1 MFSIRFHQKNLPFFP
16 PCLLKFFFQKF
27 SSRFLYSKKMYYI
40 IFFNL
45 ESSSRPIPDIFYF
58 LWEVFLIDFLSKME
72 PQKAWNSFGTILN
85 WWNFGLH
92 WIKFCILPCCVCHI
106 LEVFSDKSCL
116 YFLFHANFIFPPT
129 LSYLWNMQLSTNLDI
144 WKCVWVHDSYQ

>member
-1 MFSIRFHQKNLPFFP
+1 MAKMLYFFVKVFPLENIELAIVWVCHWYSRYSLMFSIRFHQKNLPFFP

-27 SSRFLYSKKMYYI
+27 SPSFLYSKKMDDV

-92 WIKFCILPCCVCHI
+92 WTKFSKLP
-106 LEVFSDKSCL
+106 
-116 YFLFHANFIFPPT
+116 
-129 LSYLWNMQLSTNLDI
+129 LS
-144 WKCVWVHDSYQ
+144 VG